1 MRSFIVLA
9 ITAVGAML
17 LQTSVLPLVPFLPV
31 VPDLILVL
39 TVYVGIRHPSASG
52 ACGAFVL
59 GYFLDTFS
67 GTILGMHAFALTA
80 VFAGVHLIGRNFWME
95 SGAPVMILVFA
106 GACLGQLASVAI
118 ATVVASRAPVWQHV
132 LRYGLLE
139 AGMAALAS
147 PMVFACVRWEKR
159 MLRLT

>member
-1 MRSFIVLA
+1 VRSFIVLA
-9 ITAVGAML
+9 VTAVGAML
-17 LQTSVLPLVPFLPV
+17 LQTSILPLVPFLPV

-95 SGAPVMILVFA
+95 SGAPVMVLVFA
-106 GACLGQLASVAI
+106 GACLGQLAGVAV
-118 ATVVASRAPVWQHV
+118 ATLVASRAPVWQHV

-147 PMVFACVRWEKR
+147 PLVFACVRWEKR

>member
-17 LQTSVLPLVPFLPV
+17 LQTSVLPLVPLLPV

-118 ATVVASRAPVWQHV
+118 ATLVASRAPVWQHV

>member
-9 ITAVGAML
+9 VTAVGAML

-80 VFAGVHLIGRNFWME
+80 VFAGVHIIGRNFWME

-118 ATVVASRAPVWQHV
+118 ATLVASRSPVWQHV

-147 PMVFACVRWEKR
+147 PLVFACVRWEKR

>member
-1 MRSFIVLA
+1 MRSFVVLA

-67 GTILGMHAFALTA
+67 GTILGMHAFAFAA
-80 VFAGVHLIGRNFWME
+80 VFAGVHLMGRNFWLE

-118 ATVVASRAPVWQHV
+118 ATLVASRSPVWQHV

-147 PMVFACVRWEKR
+147 PLVFACVRWEKR